1 MASPSTRGALAV
13 TGQGAAA
20 PIGASSS
27 SVVASDERFHQAYE
41 LALLR
46 KRLFKV
52 GAYCMEAF
60 HGHAS
65 HAATDNTLLLLL
77 RVLCRTICSGI
88 RLVHECNR

>member
-20 PIGASSS
+20 PIGTSSS

-52 GAYCMEAF
+52 GACLEAF

-65 HAATDNTLLLLL
+65 PASPA
-77 RVLCRTICSGI
+77 
-88 RLVHECNR
+88 

>member
-1 MASPSTRGALAV
+1 MASPSTRGVLAV

-20 PIGASSS
+20 PIDTSSS

-52 GAYCMEAF
+52 GAVGCLEAF
-60 HGHAS
+60 HRQVLHSS
-65 HAATDNTLLLLL
+65 HAARQHTPLLL
-77 RVLCRTICSGI
+77 VLCRTICSGI
-88 RLVHECNR
+88 RFVH